1 MLARERHERYTRR
14 TETEKEVRQKARLNR
29 RIDFLSF
36 EWNKSKQKVLAL
48 KSKID
53 KMENE
58 LNERYISL
66 LYDSLAIVR
75 YLIKHRDL
83 MLWAHV
89 LDQNNMYRRSLT
101 DQINAVA
108 LPESIDPED
117 VSVTVKAF
125 MAADLPI
132 ELMELLAKFILDNT
146 AFSDNRTLQNLLIL
160 TAIKADKSKVMNY
173 INKPNNFDAP
183 DVAEIAV
190 KNGLYEEAFNIYKKH
205 GENTN
210 AINVLIEH
218 IGSIDRASEF
228 AEKSYIRADDPSNF
242 NEVIVGDRCY
252 DDGLYAAA
260 KILFQNISNWT
271 RLSSALVHLE
281 EYQAV
286 VDGAHEILSLL
297 EVGLGLERAHMG
309 NGILYENYGEF
320 DNGSLAMMNRAS
332 DAWEHSR
339 FKDIIVKVS
348 NVEIYYKALKFYMDE
363 HLLVSLTPRIYHT
376 RVVQMFHKADNLPL
390 IKSYLIS
397 VQGTNNEAVN
407 EAYNNI
413 LIEDYKSLRD
423 SFDSFDKNTSFL
435 SFGALQ
441 PIYIKKNK

>member
-1 MLARERHERYTRR
+1 MLARERHGRYTRR
-14 TETEKEVRQKARLNR
+14 TETENEVRQKARLNR

-66 LYDSLAIVR
+66 LYVSLAIVR

-83 MLWAHV
+83 TLWARV

-108 LPESIDPED
+108 LPESIDPEY

-146 AFSDNRTLQNLLIL
+146 AFN
-160 TAIKADKSKVMNY
+160 
-173 INKPNNFDAP
+173 
-183 DVAEIAV
+183 VAEIAV

-228 AEKSYIRADDPSNF
+228 AEI
-242 NEVIVGDRCY
+242 GDRCY

-260 KILFQNISNWT
+260 KILFQSISNWT
-271 RLSSALVHLE
+271 RLASALVYLG

-286 VDGAHEILSLL
+286 VDGAYEHLRLFWPRLS
-297 EVGLGLERAHMG
+297 VSNVIRACDEAHLWKEMVF
-309 NGILYENYGEF
+309 LYENYGEF
-320 DNGSLAMMNRAS
+320 DNGSLAMMNHAS
-332 DAWEHSR
+332 DAWELSR

-363 HLLVSLTPRIYHT
+363 RLLVSLTPRIYHT

-407 EAYNNI
+407 EAYNDI
-413 LIEDYKSLRD
+413 LIEDDKPLRD
-423 SFDSFDKNTSFL
+423 SFDSFDKFDNIGLAKRLENMSFL
-435 SFGALQ
+435 SFGTLQ
-441 PIYIKKNK
+441 LIYIKKTSSELTRLKGLARGLCESIICA

>member
-1 MLARERHERYTRR
+1 MVYSEEWLKNAIHEGCFKSYDYSEFSVHKPIGKGGFGIVYKAKWKVRGLAIALKQLNIIPMDEKTIQRVVKELKNIQKVCNKHPNIIEFYEYTMLARERHERYTRR
-14 TETEKEVRQKARLNR
+14 TETE
-29 RIDFLSF
+29 
-36 EWNKSKQKVLAL
+36 
-48 KSKID
+48 
-53 KMENE
+53 NE
-58 LNERYISL
+58 
-66 LYDSLAIVR
+66 
-75 YLIKHRDL
+75 
-83 MLWAHV
+83 
-89 LDQNNMYRRSLT
+89 
-101 DQINAVA
+101 INAVA

-117 VSVTVKAF
+117 ASVTVKAF

-146 AFSDNRTLQNLLIL
+146 AFSNNRTLQNLLTL

-190 KNGLYEEAFNIYKKH
+190 KNGLYEEAFNIYNKH

-228 AEKSYIRADDPSNF
+228 AEI
-242 NEVIVGDRCY
+242 GDRCY

-260 KILFQNISNWT
+260 KILFQSISNWT
-271 RLSSALVHLE
+271 RLASALVHLG

-286 VDGAHEILSLL
+286 VDGAHEHLRLFWSRLS
-297 EVGLGLERAHMG
+297 VSKVIRACDEAHLWKEM
-309 NGILYENYGEF
+309 
-320 DNGSLAMMNRAS
+320 
-332 DAWEHSR
+332 
-339 FKDIIVKVS
+339 
-348 NVEIYYKALKFYMDE
+348 ALKFYMDE
-363 HLLVSLTPRIYHT
+363 HLLVYLTPQIYHT

-407 EAYNNI
+407 EAYNDI

-423 SFDSFDKNTSFL
+423 SFDSFDNNMSFL

-441 PIYIKKNK
+441 LIYIKKQVVN